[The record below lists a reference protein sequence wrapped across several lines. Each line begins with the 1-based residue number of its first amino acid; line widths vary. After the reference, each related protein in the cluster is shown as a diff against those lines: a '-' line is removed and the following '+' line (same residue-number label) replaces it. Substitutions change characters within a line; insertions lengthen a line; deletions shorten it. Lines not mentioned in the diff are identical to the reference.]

1 MGTRNTCGKGTQTR
15 RKQPNNDVDME
26 TDKMKARRTEVLRM
40 RESIEVEL
48 ADLDNRIKV
57 AESGEGGS
65 EFAGVVQRLRDKG
78 ILPSGR

>member
-1 MGTRNTCGKGTQTR
+1 
-15 RKQPNNDVDME
+15 
-26 TDKMKARRTEVLRM
+26 M

-57 AESGEGGS
+57 AESGDGGS

-78 ILPSGR
+78 VLPSGR